1 MKKYFKYTQEQLDK
15 LGNTLIYLSNFIA
28 DLSKTKAL
36 KLIYILDE
44 TSIKKS
50 GIPFLNL
57 NYHLWKYGPVDI
69 ELFAELSN
77 ENLVL
82 LKDYIRKEDGYIKAL
97 KPFNN
102 DEFSDNDID
111 LMNDIIKQFGDK
123 KAKELSVYTHKEHS
137 LWRDT
142 AEANEVLYDLL
153 EERMSTTDIVLDMS
167 KIVSNDTWKAE
178 RYKRFIELN

>member
-1 MKKYFKYTQEQLDK
+1 MKRCFKYTQEQVDK
-15 LGNTLIYLSNFIA
+15 LGNTLIYLSNRIN

-57 NYHLWKYGPVDI
+57 HYHLWKYGPVDI

-77 ENLVL
+77 NNLSI
-82 LKDYIRKEDGYIKAL
+82 LKDYITKENDYIKAL

-111 LMNDIIKQFGDK
+111 LMDSVIETFGEK
-123 KAKELSVYTHKEHS
+123 NAKELSYYTHREHS
-137 LWRDT
+137 VWRNT
-142 AEANEVLYDLL
+142 AVANGILEDLL
-153 EERMSTTDIVLDMS
+153 EERMSTTDILLDMS
-167 KIVSNDTWKAE
+167 KVIAYDDWKAE